1 LISKIINMAEK
12 IKDAED
18 RLLEPLFDSPVLAD
32 DGFSAGIVNR
42 INRRLWFRRLTL
54 PVAAVIGGLIAF
66 KPLTGLVATL
76 ANLSSLIPQDLVSGA
91 TSSIPQLMSLRDK
104 VEELLPNWER
114 WYPSLFDA
122 ASDLGI
128 IRAEVCDPDS
138 LNLNRRHAKVRQ
150 RARDAHLEK
159 WGGKPQE

>member
-1 LISKIINMAEK
+1 MRNNAYLHYVI
-12 IKDAED
+12 
-18 RLLEPLFDSPVLAD
+18 VL
-32 DGFSAGIVNR
+32 SLSLSYI
-42 INRRLWFRRLTL
+42 
-54 PVAAVIGGLIAF
+54 AA
-66 KPLTGLVATL
+66 
-76 ANLSSLIPQDLVSGA
+76 
-91 TSSIPQLMSLRDK
+91 MSLRDQ
-104 VEELLPNWER
+104 VNALLPNWER

-150 RARDAHLEK
+150 RAKDAHLEK